1 MTVPRV
7 GSEISADP
15 VFEAALTGLGDAPLD
30 EARLRRHIFPL
41 FSRVLERE
49 GIYLAN
55 HSLGRPPDR
64 MAEDVR
70 HALDAWYRDMDDA
83 WGLWMEEIGRFRAG
97 IARLLGLSRADAV
110 VPKTNAG
117 QGLRAVLNAIP
128 KDRVRVVTTRGEFDS
143 VDFILKAYAQR
154 GRAEVVWAE
163 PDEAGMFHAEQ
174 LQGLCARGTDLLVV
188 SQVYYATGQHLTGL
202 RELCRG
208 AQERGALVLVDAY
221 HAAGVLPVEM
231 ETLGADFVIGGC
243 YKYLRGGPGACFLAI
258 HPRHLE
264 NEAGG
269 SDGRF
274 GVLDTGWFAKREV
287 FSFTRAETPDY
298 APGGDGWL
306 ESTPPILTAFQ
317 AKSGLEL
324 TLGLRVQ
331 RLRAY
336 NLHQQGILAESL
348 RRHGVEPVLLDE
360 RGAFLLVRSEDAPG
374 MCSRLA
380 ARGVKADA
388 RMGFVRL
395 CPDVLNTEEELERA
409 GEAVSDELN

>member
-1 MTVPRV
+1 MPMEQTTL
-7 GSEISADP
+7 DP
-15 VFEAALTGLGDAPLD
+15 AFEAALTGLGEGPLD
-30 EARLRRHIFPL
+30 EARLRRHLFPL
-41 FSRVLERE
+41 FSRVLERDE
-49 GIYLAN
+49 IYLAN
-55 HSLGRPPDR
+55 HSLGRPADR
-64 MAEDVR
+64 MAEDVQ
-70 HALDAWYRDMDDA
+70 HALDAWYRDMDGA
-83 WGLWMEEIGRFRAG
+83 WELWMEEIGRFRAQV
-97 IARLLGLSRADAV
+97 ARLLGLSRADAV

-128 KDRVRVVTTRGEFDS
+128 RDRVRVVTTRGEFDS

-174 LQGLCARGTDLLVV
+174 LLDLCARGTDLLVV

-202 RELCRG
+202 RELIRS
-208 AQERGALVLVDAY
+208 AQERGVLVMVDVY

-231 ETLGADFVIGGC
+231 EALGADFTIGGC
-243 YKYLRGGPGACFLAI
+243 YKYLRGGPGACWLAI

-264 NEAGG
+264 DGAGEG
-269 SDGRF
+269 GGRF
-274 GVLDTGWFAKREV
+274 GVLDTGWFAKRDV
-287 FSFTRAETPDY
+287 FSFARAETPDY

-317 AKSGLEL
+317 AKAGLEL
-324 TLGLRVQ
+324 TLGLGVE

-336 NLHQQGILAESL
+336 NRHQQEILAESL
-348 RRHGVEPVLLDE
+348 RSNGVEPVLLDE
-360 RGAFLLVRSEDAPG
+360 RGAFLLVRSADAPG
-374 MCSRLA
+374 MCERLA

-409 GEAVSDELN
+409 GSLFRVG